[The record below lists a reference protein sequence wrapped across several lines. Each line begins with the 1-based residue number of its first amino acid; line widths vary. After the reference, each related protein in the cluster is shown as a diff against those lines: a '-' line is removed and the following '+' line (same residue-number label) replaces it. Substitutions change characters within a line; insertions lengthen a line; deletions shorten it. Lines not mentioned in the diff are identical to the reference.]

1 MKIRLVALLHFTCA
15 FAACEEAPGKNTA
28 KPLEKTKITATP
40 AADAKQIPTAREIA
54 DVEAA
59 IPDSVKALADNQ
71 PKEAIEAYPRA
82 LTAFSNDMTALLGL
96 KTSCKKANL
105 PGEAAETDRKIQA
118 LRAQ

>member
-1 MKIRLVALLHFTCA
+1 VA
-15 FAACEEAPGKNTA
+15 
-28 KPLEKTKITATP
+28 
-40 AADAKQIPTAREIA
+40 
-54 DVEAA
+54 AA

-96 KTSCKKANL
+96 KTSCEKANL